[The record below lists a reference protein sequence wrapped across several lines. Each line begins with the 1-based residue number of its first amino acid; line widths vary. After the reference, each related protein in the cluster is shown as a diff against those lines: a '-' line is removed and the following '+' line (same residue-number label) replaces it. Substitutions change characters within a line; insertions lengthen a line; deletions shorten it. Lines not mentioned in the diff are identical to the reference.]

1 MPQIISERVIKQ
13 LKKESYENINE
24 KFKLVYEH
32 STSNSSDD
40 GEESLIEKINKRIA
54 NNEFWFSLEFFPPR
68 TANGAANLISKL
80 EFLGSG
86 NPLFCDIT
94 WHPAGDPANLE
105 KTTSSMKI
113 ASVMRNYCLL
123 ETMLHITC
131 VNIEKEIMRNY
142 LEKAKSLGIR
152 NLLALR
158 GGMLFGIT
166 YYFDSKFLPVFLNY
180 FMKCYLKPQN
190 SIHFKNQ
197 PIEI

>member
-1 MPQIISERVIKQ
+1 MPEMLTPQPQSLPVQ
-13 LKKESYENINE
+13 LRPNRESYEALLGGKNQMA
-24 KFKLVYEH
+24 YERSMSH
-32 STSNSSDD
+32 SSDEGMED
-40 GEESLIEKINKRIA
+40 SLIEKIKKRIS
-54 NNEFWFSLEFFPPR
+54 NREFWFSLEFFPPR

-131 VNIEKEIMRNY
+131 VNMERETMKNY
-142 LEKAKSLGIR
+142 LDRAKSLGIR

-158 GGMLFGIT
+158 GGM
-166 YYFDSKFLPVFLNY
+166 
-180 FMKCYLKPQN
+180 
-190 SIHFKNQ
+190 
-197 PIEI
+197 